1 MGILRWLAG
10 ALLAAALGA
19 APAARAASSG
29 WMGDARAQAR
39 LVTASDGVAG
49 TTLRAG
55 LEFRFPPGWH
65 GYWRTPGDAGVA
77 PHLDWSRSAGVA
89 AADLAW
95 PAPTRLVVEGLQN
108 AVYTGDVVLPLT
120 LHLREAHAPAQLRL
134 ALDYATCSNV
144 CVPEHAD
151 LALDLPAAAG
161 TLAPPSAQA
170 ASLDAASRM
179 LPLPPAQAGFSIVS
193 ATLAAPSTNRSG
205 APHLQVRVRST
216 TQPFVAPDLFVEG
229 AGSGLPAAPEV
240 RLSDDRHEARFDV
253 ALPALTGTARSLS
266 ATLVD
271 RGRAARFDV
280 DRAPAGT
287 AGRGE
292 AGWLSIL
299 LLALAGGLILNL
311 MPCVLPVLSLK
322 AFALVKTVGASRA
335 ATRRLAAA
343 SALGTIA
350 SFVLLALG
358 LAALKLGGGAIGWGI
373 QFQQPWFLA
382 TMAVATV
389 LFAASLFDWLPLGLP
404 AVLADLAGAPATRGP
419 LVEAF
424 LSGAFA
430 TLLATPCSAPLV
442 GTAVGFALA
451 RGPLEIV
458 AVLFAMGVGMASPF
472 LAIAIAPSLA
482 GWLPRPGAWMNRL
495 RAGLGFLLL
504 ATTGWL
510 LVLLS
515 SVTGARIALAVALL
529 LAALLGLRAIV
540 SRLAGAAP
548 RHWPGVLLAVLAV
561 GAIAVAGLPDAR
573 PPVAAADAAPVAG
586 LAQTVDAGVAG
597 AGAARTDNPPDAV
610 DRAGWQPFDPQRIA
624 TLVASGETVFV
635 DVDASWCLTC
645 KVNELAVLSQP
656 GVRHALAAP
665 RVVRMRADWSHVDPD
680 IARYVTSF
688 GRAGIPLDVV
698 YGPNLPNGL
707 ALPELLRAATVIEA
721 LDRAGA

>member
-1 MGILRWLAG
+1 MGIMRWLAG
-10 ALLAAALGA
+10 AWLAAAAVMAA
-19 APAARAASSG
+19 APAAHAAASG
-29 WMGDARAQAR
+29 WVGDARAQAR
-39 LVTASDGVAG
+39 LVTAGDGVTGA
-49 TTLRAG
+49 TLRAG
-55 LEFRFPPGWH
+55 LEFRFPHGWH

-77 PHLDWSRSAGVA
+77 PHLDWSRSADVA

-95 PAPTRLVVEGLQN
+95 PAPTRLVVDGLQN

-120 LHLREAHAPAQLRL
+120 LRLREAHAPAQLRL

-151 LALDLPAAAG
+151 LALDLPAAGGAS
-161 TLAPPSAQA
+161 AAPSAQA
-170 ASLDAASRM
+170 ASLDAAALA
-179 LPLPPAQAGFSIVS
+179 LPRPPAQAGFSIVS

-216 TQPFVAPDLFVEG
+216 AGPFAAPDLFVEG

-240 RLSDDRHEARFDV
+240 RLSDDRREARFDV
-253 ALPALTGTARSLS
+253 VLPAAAGTARALGV
-266 ATLVD
+266 TLVD
-271 RGRAARFDV
+271 GGRAASFEV
-280 DRAPAGT
+280 DRARAG
-287 AGRGE
+287 AAVRDE

-322 AFALVKTVGASRA
+322 AFALVRTAGASRA

-343 SALGTIA
+343 SALGTVA
-350 SFVLLALG
+350 SFLLLALG
-358 LAALKLGGGAIGWGI
+358 LATLKLGGGAIGWGI

-382 TMAVATV
+382 TMSVATA

-451 RGPLEIV
+451 RGPLDIV
-458 AVLFAMGVGMASPF
+458 AVLLAMGIGMSSPF
-472 LAIAIAPSLA
+472 WIIAIAPSLA

-495 RAGLGFLLL
+495 RTGLGFLLL

-515 SVTGARIALAVALL
+515 AITGARIALAVALL
-529 LAALLGLRAIV
+529 LAALVGLRAIV
-540 SRLAGAAP
+540 SGLAPAAP
-548 RHWPGVLLAVLAV
+548 RRWPRVLLVGLAA

-573 PPVAAADAAPVAG
+573 RAPDA
-586 LAQTVDAGVAG
+586 AG
-597 AGAARTDNPPDAV
+597 AGRAAGADVPAE
-610 DRAGWQPFDPQRIA
+610 RAGWQRFDPQRVA
-624 TLVASGETVFV
+624 TLVAAGETVFV
-635 DVDASWCLTC
+635 DVDATWCLTC
-645 KVNELAVLSQP
+645 KVNELTVLSQP
-656 GVRHALAAP
+656 AVRRALAASH
-665 RVVRMRADWSHVDPD
+665 VVRMRADWSHVDPD
-680 IARYVTSF
+680 IARYVTRF

-698 YGPNLPNGL
+698 YGPSLPDGL
-707 ALPELLRAATVIEA
+707 ALPELLRADTVVEA
-721 LDRAGA
+721 IDRAGA